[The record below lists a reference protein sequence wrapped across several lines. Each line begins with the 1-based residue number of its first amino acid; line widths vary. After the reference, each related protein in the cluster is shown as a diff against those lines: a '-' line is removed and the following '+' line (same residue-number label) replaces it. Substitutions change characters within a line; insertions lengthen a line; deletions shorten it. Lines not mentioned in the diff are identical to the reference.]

1 MSSWIKFGLAKNY
14 GFIQNF
20 LTYYNEEERLLS
32 RSKSSSRWLQE
43 HRDDFYVKKAQKE
56 GFRSRAVYKLM
67 ELDEKDRLIK
77 QGQNIIDLGAAP
89 GGWTEYVSQKLK
101 ISDKGHDGKII
112 AVDILAMDPV
122 TDTTIIEGDFTEQ
135 SVLDEILLAIDN
147 QQMDVVLSDMAPNI
161 SGLDSVDQPK
171 SMYLAELALDL
182 CKQVLTKKG
191 FFAIKLFHGV
201 GIDEYTKLLRETFVK
216 VNFRKPSASRARSR
230 EVYAVCKGLK

>member
-1 MSSWIKFGLAKNY
+1 
-14 GFIQNF
+14 
-20 LTYYNEEERLLS
+20 LS

-43 HRDDFYVKKAQKE
+43 HRDDIYVQKAQKE
-56 GFRSRAVYKLM
+56 GYRSRAVYKLM

-89 GGWTEYVSQKLK
+89 GGWTEYLSQKLK

-112 AVDILAMDPV
+112 AVDILPMDPV
-122 TDTTIIEGDFTEQ
+122 TDTLIIEGDFTEQ
-135 SVLDEILLAIDN
+135 SVLDEVLTAIDN
-147 QQMDVVLSDMAPNI
+147 QKMDVVLSDMAPNL

-182 CKQVLTKKG
+182 CQQVMTKKG
-191 FFAIKLFHGV
+191 SFVIKLFHGV
-201 GIDEYTKLLRETFVK
+201 GMDEYTKLLRNTFVK
-216 VNFRKPSASRARSR
+216 VNFRKPDASRSRSR

>member
-1 MSSWIKFGLAKNY
+1 M
-14 GFIQNF
+14 
-20 LTYYNEEERLLS
+20 S

-43 HRDDFYVKKAQKE
+43 HRDDIYVQKAQKD
-56 GFRSRAVYKLM
+56 GYRSRAVYKLM
-67 ELDEKDRLIK
+67 ELDEKDHLIK
-77 QGQNIIDLGAAP
+77 LGQNIIDLGAAP
-89 GGWTEYVSQKLK
+89 GGWTEYISAKLK
-101 ISDKGHDGKII
+101 ISEKGYSGKII
-112 AVDILAMDPV
+112 AVDILPMDAV

-135 SVLDEILLAIDN
+135 SVLDEILTAIDN
-147 QQMDVVLSDMAPNI
+147 EKMDVVLSDMAPNL

-182 CKQVLTKKG
+182 CQQVLTKKG
-191 FFAIKLFHGV
+191 MFAIKLFHGA